1 MVASVMIESSGPIQQ
16 LLEAQGMTEHH
27 LQRDDLQLR
36 EAPQRVQSLWMED
49 GLGNPLLVLYPR
61 SQLLDLAYIPH
72 LMGRHWQVMSEG
84 RQQAF
89 LARQPLGL
97 YSCLSSD
104 VPVLCEARL
113 LEQEQLFLEF
123 GQPGWLLEVSIAA
136 FQALLSHEAYIER
149 FGVALKGVQRPGL
162 QEAQTRH
169 PHSFTGQRIYQR
181 LDEAVE
187 IPPLSQTAQRLLRLQ
202 NNPRADVGDLTQI
215 IETDPP
221 LAAQV
226 IGWASSAYYSSVSKI
241 NSVQDAIMRALGF
254 DRVIN
259 LALGLTLDHSL
270 QLSDQTGADR
280 NEYWRQAIY
289 TAMLVDGLVKLIPAS
304 KRPEPGL
311 AYLAGL
317 LHNFGHLILAYVFP
331 PHFATLC
338 QYQEANPHLSSD
350 VIERYLLGV
359 TREQIG
365 GWWVQ
370 RWQMP
375 EELAAALYYQKMPDY
390 QGDYSVYPNLIY
402 LAVNLLAQRGIGT
415 DLVSETPPDLLTRLG
430 LELNQVEEAVTLMLK
445 AEADLRELVKQMQ
458 SHTTH

>member
-1 MVASVMIESSGPIQQ
+1 MVASVIVESSVPIQQ
-16 LLEAQGMTEHH
+16 LLEAQGMTEHR
-27 LQRDDLQLR
+27 LQRDQTGLL
-36 EAPQRVQSLWMED
+36 EAQQRVQGVWMED

-72 LMGRHWQVMSEG
+72 LMGRHWQVMAEE
-84 RQQAF
+84 RQKAL
-89 LARQPLGL
+89 LAQHTLGL
-97 YSCLSSD
+97 FACLMAK

-123 GQPGWLLEVSIAA
+123 GQPGWLLDISIEA
-136 FQALLSHEAYIER
+136 FKPLLSHARIER
-149 FGVALKGVQRPGL
+149 FGIALTGIQPANL
-162 QEAQTRH
+162 DEARTKN

-181 LDEAVE
+181 LDEVVE
-187 IPPLSQTAQRLLRLQ
+187 IPPLSQTAQRLLILQ
-202 NNPRADVGDLTQI
+202 NNPKADVGDLTRI

-226 IGWASSAYYSSVSKI
+226 IGWASSAYYASVSKI
-241 NSVQDAIMRALGF
+241 HSVQDAIMRALGF
-254 DRVIN
+254 ERVLN
-259 LALGLTLDHSL
+259 LALGLTLDHNL
-270 QLSDQTGADR
+270 QLSDQAGTDR
-280 NEYWRQAIY
+280 NEYWHQAIY
-289 TAMLVDGLVKLIPAS
+289 TAMLVDGLVKLVPAS

-338 QYQEANPHLSSD
+338 QYQQANPHLSSD
-350 VIERYLLGV
+350 ILERYLLGV

-370 RWQMP
+370 RWHMP

-390 QGDYSVYPNLIY
+390 QGEHSVYPNLIY
-402 LAVNLLAQRGIGT
+402 LAVNLLGQRGIGT
-415 DLVSETPPDLLTRLG
+415 ALTSEIPTALLMRLG
-430 LELNQVEEAVTLMLK
+430 LNLEQVEQALTLMLK
-445 AEADLRELVKQMQ
+445 AEADLRELVKQIQ